1 MSEEIINLGKTAL
14 AEKIKKRYA
23 AVIVNGKVTLP
34 LECLIRIAMET
45 IGEQESYI
53 QELETKVQS
62 YQANPEQ
69 VREMERE
76 AMAVTVQTRQVKKLM
91 GRLQKQGDRIHKLR
105 QARNEMAWEICRL
118 KKMIE
123 HQSSD

>member
-1 MSEEIINLGKTAL
+1 MSEEIINLGKTVL
-14 AEKIKKRYA
+14 ADRIKERYSA
-23 AVIVNGKVTLP
+23 EIVNSKISLP
-34 LECLIRIAMET
+34 LECLIRMAMET

-53 QELETKVQS
+53 QELEAKVQS

-105 QARNEMAWEICRL
+105 QTRSEMAWEICRL
-118 KKMIE
+118 RKMID
-123 HQSSD
+123 QLSSI

>member
-1 MSEEIINLGKTAL
+1 MSEEIINLGKTVL
-14 AEKIKKRYA
+14 AGKIKERYTA
-23 AVIVNGKVTLP
+23 DIINGRITLP
-34 LECLIRIAMET
+34 LECLIRIALET
-45 IGEQESYI
+45 LGEQESYI
-53 QELETKVQS
+53 QELEAKVQS

-105 QARNEMAWEICRL
+105 QTRNEMSWEICRL
-118 KKMIE
+118 RKAIE
-123 HQSSD
+123 QLSNN